1 MEQVDPF
8 GPFADI
14 LSLSEDEQDAN
25 TQESLKYED
34 EMMSEAVPL
43 APDTSDAT
51 QDTASSWCSLLS
63 TAIACFS
70 SRQLHVLSSNSNAPH
85 YVQKPAIYQ
94 APKCP
99 VSSTTLA
106 MSAALALSL
115 SWCANAHLE
124 GILFIVPAAVG
135 YLQHICDTQTYKR
148 RLEVVN
154 AFEALEKKSMLFD
167 ESCNKAVKTIQEI
180 ELVAKGYNL
189 RSSTNSTTASATA
202 NLAFDKSCK
211 LLQSQ
216 ILRNACTS
224 LLNESISALQE
235 SCVLIET
242 VCPEQMTRFF
252 WSPND
257 VQDVK
262 ILQDAR
268 THVDGSSL
276 EGIKLA
282 HLELKLRRIWFCQW
296 ISAAIPSGLG
306 GDLEHLKDIER
317 TFLLVGN
324 VVETLAMK
332 QAMLERE
339 LDRSLTS
346 HLNFDPFQFI
356 PHEKPQASSFRTSL
370 AMLHRALRSA
380 TIKLAIL
387 GDTFNDSVEPRH
399 ETLSSHLDAIGI
411 DLEDLEGLLS
421 SCRLNLTSLF
431 NPTQEGAL
439 LEDAENRDDA
449 KKHTRWDDVPEFC
462 EGKREF
468 QDLSDKLESIGD
480 EVVFEGEHEEIAKK
494 MISRQERIA
503 IQKQKREEEATQ
515 KAASQISLHMIS
527 ELKAVL
533 QFRKPAA
540 NAAIDE

>member
-25 TQESLKYED
+25 TQEPLRNGEEIISQ
-34 EMMSEAVPL
+34 AVSS
-43 APDTSDAT
+43 APDSSGAT
-51 QDTASSWCSLLS
+51 HDTPLSWWSLLS

-85 YVQKPAIYQ
+85 YAQKPAVYQ
-94 APKCP
+94 PPKCP

-106 MSAALALSL
+106 VSAALAFSL
-115 SWCANAHLE
+115 SWCANAHVE
-124 GILFIVPAAVG
+124 GMLFTVPAAVTFI
-135 YLQHICDTQTYKR
+135 QHIHDTQTFKR
-148 RLEVVN
+148 RLKVVN
-154 AFEALEKKSMLFD
+154 AFEALERKSILFD

-189 RSSTNSTTASATA
+189 RSSTTASGIS

-235 SCVLIET
+235 SCILIET

-296 ISAAIPSGLG
+296 ISAAIPSASGS
-306 GDLEHLKDIER
+306 DVEHLREMENA
-317 TFLLVGN
+317 FLLVGR
-324 VVETLAMK
+324 VVDTLAIK
-332 QAMLERE
+332 QAMLEKE
-339 LDRSLTS
+339 MDRSLTS

-370 AMLHRALRSA
+370 ATLHRALRSA

-387 GDTFNDSVEPRH
+387 GDAFNDSIEPRH
-399 ETLSSHLDAIGI
+399 DTLSSHLDSIGI

-421 SCRLNLTSLF
+421 TCRLNLNSLF
-431 NPTQEGAL
+431 NPTQERAL
-439 LEDAENRDDA
+439 LEDIESLDDA
-449 KKHTRWDDVPEFC
+449 KKHTRWDDAQEFC

-527 ELKAVL
+527 ELKTVL
-533 QFRKPAA
+533 QFRKPA
-540 NAAIDE
+540 NAATDE

>member
-25 TQESLKYED
+25 TQEPLRNGD
-34 EMMSEAVPL
+34 EIISEAVSS
-43 APDTSDAT
+43 APDSSGAT
-51 QDTASSWCSLLS
+51 HDTPLSWWSLLS

-85 YVQKPAIYQ
+85 YAQKLAVYQ
-94 APKCP
+94 PPKCP

-106 MSAALALSL
+106 VSAALAFSL
-115 SWCANAHLE
+115 SWYANAHVE
-124 GILFIVPAAVG
+124 GMLFTVPAAVACI
-135 YLQHICDTQTYKR
+135 QHIQDTQMFKR
-148 RLEVVN
+148 RLKVVN
-154 AFEALEKKSMLFD
+154 AFEVLEKKSILFD

-189 RSSTNSTTASATA
+189 RSSTNSITASAIA
-202 NLAFDKSCK
+202 NSAFDKSCK

-235 SCVLIET
+235 SCILIET

-296 ISAAIPSGLG
+296 ISAAIPSGSG
-306 GDLEHLKDIER
+306 SDVQHLREIENA
-317 TFLLVGN
+317 FLLVGR
-324 VVETLAMK
+324 VVDTLAIK
-332 QAMLERE
+332 QAMLEKE
-339 LDRSLTS
+339 MDRSLTS

-387 GDTFNDSVEPRH
+387 GDAFNDSIEPRH
-399 ETLSSHLDAIGI
+399 DTLSSHLDAIGI

-421 SCRLNLTSLF
+421 TCRLNLNSLF
-431 NPTQEGAL
+431 NPTQERGL
-439 LEDAENRDDA
+439 LEDTENSDDA
-449 KKHTRWDDVPEFC
+449 KKHTRWDDAQEFC

-468 QDLSDKLESIGD
+468 QDLSDKLERIGD

-503 IQKQKREEEATQ
+503 IQKQKREEEATH
-515 KAASQISLHMIS
+515 KAASQLSLHMIS
-527 ELKAVL
+527 ELKTVL
-533 QFRKPAA
+533 QFRKPA
-540 NAAIDE
+540 NAANDE